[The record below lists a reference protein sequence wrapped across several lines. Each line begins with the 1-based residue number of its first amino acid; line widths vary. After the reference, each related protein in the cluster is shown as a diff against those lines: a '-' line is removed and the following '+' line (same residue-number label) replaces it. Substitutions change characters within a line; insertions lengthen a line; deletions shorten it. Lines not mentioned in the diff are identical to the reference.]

1 MHIEDLCIQVSG
13 QVIAEGE
20 AGLAA
25 AREELVWN
33 GRKPQATPRVIVK
46 AASTAD
52 VQAAVRYAAANGY
65 RASARS
71 SGHSWSGIALQDGV
85 AIDLGALN
93 SIAIDRPARI
103 AEVGPAA
110 KNLELAVA
118 LTAEGLAF
126 PVGHCG
132 DVAMGG
138 YLLGGGFGWNEG
150 TWGPACHLID
160 RAEVVLADGRV
171 VIVSKTEFPDIFWA
185 LRGAGPLF
193 FGIVTR
199 YWLRLMPLPPA
210 MAVATW
216 TYPLARVAD
225 VTASM
230 KRLAAVLPSFAEVS
244 LSLAAAPPAAGLGDA
259 KFATVILT
267 VYGGSMIEITGLAM
281 NVGHI
286 LPEGALVYNAPTA
299 IDFATLYGIVDQS
312 FPDGARYGV
321 DCLWSEDA
329 DATFAGLAQMI
340 ATAPSARSNAIGVI
354 YGQNSALHRELPDAA
369 LSVIGSVC
377 GIMHGTWASS
387 EEDTVNLAWLR
398 TGMDMLD
405 PVTTGRYVG
414 HADLTRSGRMDACY
428 SADARKRI
436 AVLATTYDPR
446 GIFGGRQV
454 QEPVTNPLGSA
465 AMAAA

>member
-1 MHIEDLCIQVSG
+1 MHIEDLRIQVSG

-20 AGLAA
+20 AGFTA
-25 AREELVWN
+25 AREEFVWN
-33 GRKPQATPRVIVK
+33 GRKPQATPRVIIK
-46 AASTAD
+46 ATSTAD

-65 RASARS
+65 RVSARS
-71 SGHSWSGIALQDGV
+71 SGHNWSGIALQDGV

-93 SIAIDRPARI
+93 SLAIDRAARI

-110 KNLELAVA
+110 KNLALAVA
-118 LTAEGLAF
+118 LTVEGLAF

-150 TWGPACHLID
+150 SWGPACHLID
-160 RAEVVLADGRV
+160 RAEVVLADGRA
-171 VIVSKTEFPDIFWA
+171 VIVSETRFPDVFWA

-199 YWLRLMPLPPA
+199 YWLRLMPLPTA

-216 TYPLARVAD
+216 TYPLARVAE

-230 KRLAAVLPSFAEVS
+230 KRLAGVLPGFAEVS

-267 VYGGSMIEITGLAM
+267 VYGGSMVEIAGLAS

-286 LPEGALVYNAPTA
+286 LPEGALVHNAPTA

-321 DCLWSEDA
+321 DCLWSNDA

-340 ATAPSARSNAIGVI
+340 ENAPSERSNAIGVI
-354 YGQNSALHRELPDAA
+354 YGRNSALHRDLPDAA
-369 LSVIGSVC
+369 LSVIGPVC
-377 GIMHGTWASS
+377 GIVHGTWASAD
-387 EEDTVNLAWLR
+387 EDAVNLTWLR
-398 TGMDMLD
+398 SGMDALD

-414 HADLTRSGRMDACY
+414 HADLARSGRMEDCY
-428 SADARKRI
+428 STTARKQI
-436 AVLATTYDPR
+436 AELATTYDPK
-446 GIFGGRQV
+446 GVFGGRHLLETMPYQ
-454 QEPVTNPLGSA
+454 PGSA
-465 AMAAA
+465 VLAAE

>member
-1 MHIEDLCIQVSG
+1 
-13 QVIAEGE
+13 
-20 AGLAA
+20 
-25 AREELVWN
+25 
-33 GRKPQATPRVIVK
+33 
-46 AASTAD
+46 
-52 VQAAVRYAAANGY
+52 
-65 RASARS
+65 
-71 SGHSWSGIALQDGV
+71 
-85 AIDLGALN
+85 
-93 SIAIDRPARI
+93 
-103 AEVGPAA
+103 
-110 KNLELAVA
+110 VA

-132 DVAMGG
+132 DVAIGG

-171 VIVSKTEFPDIFWA
+171 VIVSETEFPDIFWA

-199 YWLRLMPLPPA
+199 YWLRLMPRPPA

-230 KRLAAVLPSFAEVS
+230 KRLAAVLPGFAEAS

-267 VYGGSMIEITGLAM
+267 VYGGSMVEITGLAA

-286 LPEGALVYNAPTA
+286 LPEGALVHNAPTT
-299 IDFATLYGIVDQS
+299 IDFAALYGIVDQS

-340 ATAPSARSNAIGVI
+340 ATAPSAQSNAIGVI
-354 YGQNSALHRELPDAA
+354 YGRNSALHRDLPDAA
-369 LSVIGSVC
+369 LSVIGPVC
-377 GIMHGTWASS
+377 GIMHGTWATP
-387 EEDTVNLAWLR
+387 EDDAVNLAWLR
-398 TGMDMLD
+398 SGMDALD

-414 HADLTRSGRMDACY
+414 HADLARSGRMEDCH
-428 SADARKRI
+428 SAKARKRI
-436 AVLATTYDPR
+436 ADLATSYDPK
-446 GIFGGRQV
+446 GVFGGRHL
-454 QEPVTNPLGSA
+454 QETVPQGHGSA
-465 AMAAA
+465 ALAAE